1 MRLFLALC
9 IGFLGCGALP
19 QYGYEQP
26 SGFKTNTVPVKALPI
41 NNLES
46 RNSLAIDRQPLTG
59 SISNFGLQA
68 PIELSNAYRGGDKY
82 LPPAST
88 TLAPII
94 HKQFYLISAPE
105 DPDPQGGKRHLILG
119 RPQKNYRVVFIKAPS
134 SGTENIK
141 YSAEFAPQEE
151 KTVIYVLSKK
161 ENELSANDISTP
173 APIPAS
179 KPEVFFIKYKTEQEA
194 QQAQKEIQDEYDRLG
209 GTSEVSEEGTAP
221 ITSVIGNLD
230 SLNSDGSYNYHQL
243 NNAVTDPLQ
252 TPPRGQYLPAPAP
265 APALTSASASAK
277 H

>member
-1 MRLFLALC
+1 MRLFLVMMC
-9 IGFLGCGALP
+9 IAFLGCGALP

-26 SGFKTNTVPVKALPI
+26 SSFKTNTIPVKALPI
-41 NNLES
+41 NNLQS
-46 RNSLAIDRQPLTG
+46 HNSLVIGRQPLTE
-59 SISNFGLQA
+59 SLSNFGLQA
-68 PIELSNAYRGGDKY
+68 PRELTNAYKGGDKY

-105 DPDPQGGKRHLILG
+105 DPDPQGAKRHLVLG

-134 SGTENIK
+134 SGVENIK

-161 ENELSANDISTP
+161 ENELSASDISTP

-194 QQAQKEIQDEYDRLG
+194 QQAQKEIQ
-209 GTSEVSEEGTAP
+209 
-221 ITSVIGNLD
+221 GN
-230 SLNSDGSYNYHQL
+230 
-243 NNAVTDPLQ
+243 PE
-252 TPPRGQYLPAPAP
+252 R
-265 APALTSASASAK
+265 
-277 H
+277 

>member
-1 MRLFLALC
+1 MRLFLVMC
-9 IGFLGCGALP
+9 IAFLGCGALP

-26 SGFKTNTVPVKALPI
+26 SGFKTNTLPVQALQS
-41 NNLES
+41 NNLQTQ
-46 RNSLAIDRQPLTG
+46 NLPVVGRQASTG
-59 SISNFGLQA
+59 PSSIFGLQA
-68 PIELSNAYRGGDKY
+68 PIELTNAYKGGDKY
-82 LPPAST
+82 LPPPST

-105 DPDPQGGKRHLILG
+105 DPESQGTKRHLILG

-134 SGTENIK
+134 SGGENIK

-221 ITSVIGNLD
+221 ITSVIGKLD

-243 NNAVTDPLQ
+243 NNAVNDPSQ
-252 TPPRGQYLPAPAP
+252 TPPSGQYLPAPA
-265 APALTSASASAK
+265 SAR